1 VKNLDKQTNIIKF
14 KKLDKKAII
23 PKYQTAGSA
32 GFDFHAVIDKI
43 RYHGELPEEGKN
55 DIEIK
60 PGQQAIIK
68 TGLSVEIPQ
77 GWQMEI
83 RPRSGLAFKHSITIT
98 NAPGTIDSD
107 YVDSEIK
114 IILYNLGT
122 EDFIV
127 KQGDRIAQGVVMPAP
142 QFKIEEIQDFSEEAL
157 KRNRNGG
164 FGSTGK

>member
-1 VKNLDKQTNIIKF
+1 
-14 KKLDKKAII
+14 
-23 PKYQTAGSA
+23 
-32 GFDFHAVIDKI
+32 
-43 RYHGELPEEGKN
+43 
-55 DIEIK
+55 
-60 PGQQAIIK
+60 
-68 TGLSVEIPQ
+68 
-77 GWQMEI
+77 MEI